1 MLHGWT
7 LVHAVHVDTL
17 PQSHTHTTRHA
28 ADSPARQREHTQRRR
43 YILFPLVLMLKPT
56 FLPRRTY
63 YYERLSTPDRAT
75 RPPPQ
80 PGSAARRATLT
91 AHTTQ
96 ACCMQLQQANAPTAA
111 LRKRVRRGEKQ
122 QSEAAPEPSVGG
134 GGEGAGPETSATAVG
149 RITWREGAARCRRS
163 RLRTSGSSR
172 RRRPGSQSQ
181 TRPQTP

>member
-7 LVHAVHVDTL
+7 FVHRSTRRH
-17 PQSHTHTTRHA
+17 SSTHTRHA

-134 GGEGAGPETSATAVG
+134 GGGEGAGPETSATAVG